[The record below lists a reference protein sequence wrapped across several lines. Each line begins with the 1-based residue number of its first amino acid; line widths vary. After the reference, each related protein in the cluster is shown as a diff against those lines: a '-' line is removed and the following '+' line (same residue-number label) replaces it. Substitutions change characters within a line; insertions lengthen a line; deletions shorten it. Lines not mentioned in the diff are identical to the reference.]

1 MTPTRQDLDLAA
13 ILAARTGPVRMT
25 VGYLKGG
32 TGKSTTAVLLALAL
46 HRATGEP
53 VLLVDADRVNEMTT
67 EWASMA
73 DDWPEGVTVVR
84 WPDVDLAGKITEA
97 GHDAGHVVIDT
108 GPSSADIL
116 MAALT
121 TTDYLV
127 VPISATGA
135 EATPLQPTLSA
146 AATIGRIKPIE
157 LNFVYTRIKPNTRV
171 LREAKAVLSEKFK
184 VLDTDVPFILL
195 YQSAFGTV
203 PDDLGVY
210 PQVLAEILSEEA

>member
-13 ILAARTGPVRMT
+13 ILAARTGPVRIT

-32 TGKSTTAVLLALAL
+32 TGKSTTAVMLALAL

-53 VLLVDADRVNEMTT
+53 VLLVDADRVNVTTT
-67 EWASMA
+67 EWAQLA
-73 DDWPEGVTVVR
+73 DDWPEGVTVER
-84 WPDVDLAGKITEA
+84 WPDVGLAEKIA
-97 GHDAGHVVIDT
+97 ASGHTGHVVIDT
-108 GPSSADIL
+108 GPSNPDIL

-127 VPISATGA
+127 VPITATGA

-157 LNFVYTRIKPNTRV
+157 LNFVFTRTKPNTRS
-171 LREAKAVLSEKFK
+171 LREAKEALSEKFK
-184 VLDTDVPFILL
+184 VLDTDVPFVLL
-195 YQSAFGTV
+195 YMQAFGTV
-203 PDDLGVY
+203 PDDLGAY
-210 PQVLAEILSEEA
+210 PQVLAEILGEEA